1 MKERTTSTLSLSES
15 GSQESQ
21 LTNNVILTA
30 EPPSRSGVPL
40 FFYAVTIFF
49 SAFLLFEIQPII
61 AKIVLP
67 WFGGSAA
74 VWTTCMLFFQVV
86 LLLGYLYAH
95 LVVRRLE
102 PRAQILLHIALLAV
116 SIVVLPV
123 IPNAGWKPAGSED
136 PAWRILGLLAVTL
149 GLPYLLISS
158 TSPML
163 QAWYARTHERALPY
177 RLFALSNLGSMLA
190 LVAYPVLVEPK
201 LSTKHQAWG
210 WSAGYL
216 LFVLLCGAVAWM
228 SRGGSARE
236 EEWDAAVE
244 DDARPG
250 WRLQLM
256 WLSFAACGSTLLLAV
271 TNHLTQ
277 NVASIPFLWVVP
289 LAVYLLSFI
298 LCFEGRGWYH
308 RNTFLKLGAVALGSM
323 AYALGEDLQKL
334 VVVIPLF
341 AMGLFI
347 CTMVCHGELA
357 RLKPAPR
364 HLTSFYLM
372 VSLGGALGG
381 VLVGLV
387 APHLFTGLFELPM
400 ALVWCAAMMALVL
413 RPETS
418 GIGNRWLA
426 HAVWVGSIAATLGM
440 AGYLGNE
447 IRDFRAGSRLLAR
460 NFYGALRVSDDGD
473 GVNEAIVRK
482 LTHGTIVHGE
492 EFMDAGRHMQPTT
505 YYGYNTGIGLAL
517 QEAQRRMGLRVG
529 VIGLGA
535 GTIAA
540 FGRPGDT
547 YRFYDINPLVIDIA
561 RSQFRYLPECK
572 AKVDVVLGD
581 ARLSLERE
589 APQNYD
595 VLAVDAFSSDAIPVH
610 LLTREAIA
618 LYFRHLQPG
627 GVLAVHV
634 SNRHLNLAPG
644 VGMAAD
650 SLGKRAVVI
659 DSADDDDNAVFR
671 ATWVLVS
678 GRDSFFDYPFI
689 RRGGTPVKHIPGLRM
704 WTDDYSNLFQILE

>member
-1 MKERTTSTLSLSES
+1 MPSLSES
-15 GSQESQ
+15 GSRESQ
-21 LTNNVILTA
+21 LTNNLLLTE
-30 EPPSRSGVPL
+30 EPQSRSGVPL
-40 FFYAVTIFF
+40 FLYAVTIFF

-74 VWTTCMLFFQVV
+74 VWTTCMLFFQTV

-95 LVVRRLE
+95 LVVRRLG
-102 PRAQILLHIALLAV
+102 PRAQILLHIALLAA
-116 SIVVLPV
+116 SILVLPV
-123 IPNAGWKPAGSED
+123 IPNPGWKPAGGED
-136 PAWRILGLLAVTL
+136 PSWRILGLLAVTL
-149 GLPYLLISS
+149 GLPYLLVSA

-163 QAWYARTHERALPY
+163 QAWYARTHERAVPY

-201 LSTKHQAWG
+201 LSTRLQAWG
-210 WSAGYL
+210 WSVGYL
-216 LFVLLCGAVAWM
+216 VFVLLCGSVAWM
-228 SRGGSARE
+228 ARGGVAHE
-236 EEWDAAVE
+236 EDSDAGL

-256 WLSFAACGSTLLLAV
+256 WLSLAACGSTLLLAV

-277 NVASIPFLWVVP
+277 NVASIPFLWILP

-308 RNTFLKLGAVALGSM
+308 RETFLKLGAVALGSLT
-323 AYALGEDLQKL
+323 YALGEDVQKL

-341 AMGLFI
+341 AAGLFI

-357 RLKPAPR
+357 RLKPSPR
-364 HLTSFYLM
+364 YLTSFYLM

-387 APHLFTGLFELPM
+387 APHLFTGLFELPI
-400 ALVWCAAMMALVL
+400 ALVWFAATMVLVL
-413 RPETS
+413 RPGTS
-418 GIGNRWLA
+418 GVGNRWLA
-426 HAVWVGSIAATLGM
+426 WAVWIGSMAATLVIIV
-440 AGYLGNE
+440 YLGNE
-447 IRDFRAGSRLLAR
+447 IRDFREGSRLLVR
-460 NFYGALRVSDDGD
+460 NFYGALRVSDEGD
-473 GVNEAIVRK
+473 GVTEASIRK

-492 EFMDAGRHMQPTT
+492 EFLDAGRHMQPTT
-505 YYGYNTGIGLAL
+505 YYGYNTGVGLTL
-517 QEAQRRMGLRVG
+517 QEAQRRLGLRVG

-540 FGRPGDT
+540 YGRPGDT
-547 YRFYDINPLVIDIA
+547 YRFYDINPLVIGIA

-634 SNRHLNLAPG
+634 SNKHLNLAPV

-650 SLGKRAVVI
+650 SLGKRTVVI
-659 DSADDDDNAVFR
+659 DSGDDDDNAVFR

-678 GRDSFFDYPFI
+678 ARDTFFDYPLI
-689 RRGGTPVKHIPGLRM
+689 RRAGTALKRIAGLRM
-704 WTDDYSNLFQILE
+704 WTDDYSNLFQILD

>member
-1 MKERTTSTLSLSES
+1 MPSLSVS
-15 GSQESQ
+15 GSRESQ
-21 LTNNVILTA
+21 LTNNVVLTA

-40 FFYAVTIFF
+40 FLYAVSIFF
-49 SAFLLFEIQPII
+49 SAFLLFEVQPII

-102 PRAQILLHIALLAV
+102 PRAQILLHIALLAA
-116 SIVVLPV
+116 SILVLPV
-123 IPNAGWKPAGSED
+123 IPNPGWKPAGSED

-149 GLPYLLISS
+149 GLPYLVVSS
-158 TSPML
+158 TGPML
-163 QAWYARTHERALPY
+163 QAWYARTHERAVPY
-177 RLFALSNLGSMLA
+177 RLFALSNFGSMLA
-190 LVAYPVLVEPK
+190 LVAYPVLVEPR
-201 LSTKHQAWG
+201 LSTTHQAWG

-216 LFVLLCGAVAWM
+216 MFVVLCGSVAWM
-228 SRGGSARE
+228 SRGGAAHE
-236 EEWDAAVE
+236 EQWDADVD

-250 WRLQLM
+250 WRLQLI
-256 WLSFAACGSTLLLAV
+256 WLSFAACGSTMLLAV

-277 NVASIPFLWVVP
+277 NVASIPFLWILP
-289 LAVYLLSFI
+289 LSVYLLSFI

-308 RNTFLKLGAVALGSM
+308 RETFLKLAAVALGSM
-323 AYALGEDLQKL
+323 TYALGEDLQKL

-341 AMGLFI
+341 AIGLFI

-357 RLKPAPR
+357 RLKPSPR

-387 APHLFTGLFELPM
+387 APHLFTGLFELSI
-400 ALVWCAAMMALVL
+400 ALVWCAAMMGLVL

-426 HAVWVGSIAATLGM
+426 NAVWIGSIAATLGM

-447 IRDFRAGSRLLAR
+447 IRDFRAGSWLLAR

-517 QEAQRRMGLRVG
+517 QEAQRRLGLRVG

-561 RSQFRYLPECK
+561 RSQFRFLPECK
-572 AKVDVVLGD
+572 AKVEVVLGD

-589 APQNYD
+589 VPQNYD

-650 SLGKRAVVI
+650 SLGKRTVVI
-659 DSADDDDNAVFR
+659 DSGDDDDNAVFR

-689 RRGGTPVKHIPGLRM
+689 RRAGTPVKRIPGLRM